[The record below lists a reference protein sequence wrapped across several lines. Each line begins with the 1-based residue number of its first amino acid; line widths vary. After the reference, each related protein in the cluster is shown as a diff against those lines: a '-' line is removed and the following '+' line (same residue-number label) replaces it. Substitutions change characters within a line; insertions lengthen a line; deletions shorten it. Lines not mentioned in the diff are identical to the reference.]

1 VEETEVPSLR
11 PCQISPSATTR
22 TAATKRSLSQP
33 PPPFAAVLAELGA
46 VTMWRV
52 GGGVAELGATIL
64 GVGGGVAVR
73 RGVGVGVGVGAGAGG
88 TAGEAPMEAP
98 HSTQKR
104 ASLANRVPQP
114 GQNSMTAA

>member
-1 VEETEVPSLR
+1 MEETEVPSLR
-11 PCQISPSATTR
+11 PCQISPTATTM
-22 TAATKRSLSQP
+22 TAAMKRSLSEP
-33 PPPFAAVLAELGA
+33 PPPFAAGLAEVGA
-46 VTMWRV
+46 VTMLRV
-52 GGGVAELGATIL
+52 SGGVAKLGATML

-73 RGVGVGVGVGAGAGG
+73 RGIGVGTGVGTGG
-88 TAGEAPMEAP
+88 TAGVAPMEAP